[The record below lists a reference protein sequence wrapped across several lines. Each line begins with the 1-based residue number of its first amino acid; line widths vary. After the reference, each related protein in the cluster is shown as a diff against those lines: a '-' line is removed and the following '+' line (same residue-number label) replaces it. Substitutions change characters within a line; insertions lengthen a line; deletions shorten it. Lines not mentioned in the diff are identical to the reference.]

1 MLTNTYTGLWNKY
14 RPALL
19 KMMINADKES
29 QTYQLSVHEFKAFN
43 NGKNTTFAFD
53 FEISNGKATGLRE
66 SLVAQDLW
74 EILRQS
80 PKVNELMA
88 SASFRLSMNKQF
100 VLNVQRNNN

>member
-1 MLTNTYTGLWNKY
+1 MLTNTYAGLWNKY

-19 KMMINADKES
+19 KMMMNAATEPQS
-29 QTYQLSVHEFKAFN
+29 YQLSVHEFKAFN
-43 NGKNTTFAFD
+43 NGKNTTFSFD
-53 FEISNGKATGLRE
+53 FEILDGKASGLKS

-80 PKVNELMA
+80 PKVNELIA
-88 SASFRLSMNKQF
+88 SGSYRFSMNKQF